1 MDHKDLPLASD
12 YKERD
17 EGTQVTSSKLT
28 EMGFYETVASRQ
40 ASASNRRAFRVS
52 VDDPTSEDSLKA
64 HKEEKQG
71 KKKSLHAT
79 GSLTTPQIKVEGSSP
94 PSIKLPLISNTA
106 VTANSST

>member
-52 VDDPTSEDSLKA
+52 VDDPTFEDSFEA
-64 HKEEKQG
+64 QKEEKQG
-71 KKKSLHAT
+71 KKHVM
-79 GSLTTPQIKVEGSSP
+79 GSLTTPQIKVEESSP
-94 PSIKLPLISNTA
+94 LGIKLPLISNIA
-106 VTANSST
+106 VIANSSSYI